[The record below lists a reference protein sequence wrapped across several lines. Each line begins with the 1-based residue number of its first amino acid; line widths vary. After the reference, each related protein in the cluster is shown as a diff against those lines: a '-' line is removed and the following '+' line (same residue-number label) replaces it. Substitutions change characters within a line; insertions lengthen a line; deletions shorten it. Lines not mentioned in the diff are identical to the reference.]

1 MEVGSKCKKC
11 RRAGEKL
18 FLKGDRCF
26 TQKCAL
32 TRRSYSPGVHG
43 PSKKRKSVSEY
54 GIQLSEKQKV
64 KRSYYL
70 RENQFRKYFEI
81 ASRKD
86 GITGD
91 TLLQILETRLD
102 NVVFR
107 GGFAGSRSMAKQ
119 IVGHGHITIND
130 KRVDIPSILV
140 KIGDKI
146 AIRKGSNSKVIFN
159 GLQDKLKKFRTA
171 DWIGLDKESLTI
183 SINRM
188 PQKDDISSG
197 FNMQLITEFYSR

>member
-1 MEVGSKCKKC
+1 MESSSKCKKC

-18 FLKGDRCF
+18 FLKSDRCF

-32 TRRSYSPGVHG
+32 TRKPYLPGAHG
-43 PSKKRKSVSEY
+43 NKKRRRTISEY
-54 GIQLSEKQKV
+54 GIQLNEKQKV

-70 RENQFRKYFEI
+70 REAQFKKYFNI
-81 ASRKD
+81 ANKKN

-91 TLLQILETRLD
+91 VLLQILETRLD

-119 IVGHGHITIND
+119 MVGHGHVMLNGR
-130 KRVDIPSILV
+130 KVDIPSILV
-140 KIGDKI
+140 SVGDKI
-146 AIRKGSNSKVIFN
+146 SIRKGSEEKVIFKD
-159 GLQDKLKKFRTA
+159 LKDKLKKFKTPG
-171 DWIGLDKESLTI
+171 WMELDKDGMTI
-183 SINRM
+183 EIKRT
-188 PQKDDISSG
+188 PQKEDIETI